1 MNEDVQRDW
10 DWADGYLPEVQR
22 ILKLNAMHLV
32 TIQLANVEQ
41 DMKQA
46 TDMIVT
52 VTGEKTIAV
61 RVRRPYHDFRDLTLR
76 AYRSSGAET
85 ELAKIK
91 QRYANLYLYG
101 WSQAK
106 LLPEWML
113 VDLDKLRACGLLDRN
128 LPVQMNEDKVTG
140 FVYLSYR
147 LLQHYGCIVSACII
161 GTAPVAPL
169 PPPKSVSVEDE
180 RQANQLK
187 LF

>member
-1 MNEDVQRDW
+1 
-10 DWADGYLPEVQR
+10 
-22 ILKLNAMHLV
+22 
-32 TIQLANVEQ
+32 
-41 DMKQA
+41 
-46 TDMIVT
+46 
-52 VTGEKTIAV
+52 
-61 RVRRPYHDFRDLTLR
+61 LTLR

-91 QRYANLYLYG
+91 QGYADLYLYG

-147 LLQHYGCIVSACII
+147 LLQHYGCIINACIV
-161 GTAPVAPL
+161 GTAPVTP
-169 PPPKSVSVEDE
+169 PPPKLAVQDE
-180 RQANQLK
+180 RQPDQLK